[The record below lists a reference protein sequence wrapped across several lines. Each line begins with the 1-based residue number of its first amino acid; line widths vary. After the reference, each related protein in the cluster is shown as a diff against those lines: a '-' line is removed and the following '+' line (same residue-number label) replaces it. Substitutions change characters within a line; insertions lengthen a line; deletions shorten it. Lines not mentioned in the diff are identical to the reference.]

1 LGKQGATVRA
11 GVVRVGAL
19 PYTRVVGGREPD
31 EHATAM
37 TRAASRTVALAT
49 VTAMLL
55 ALVAIGPVAAGS
67 ITRDPAAE
75 AYALRLLNCTRTGGF
90 VRANGTCADR
100 GSGTY
105 SAYRKPLRLHRNIST
120 KVALPWAR
128 TMVQHGICAHE
139 LPGKPKLSRRM
150 TSKGFRFWT
159 YGENVG
165 CSWGSTDAKAVVL
178 ATHRAMQA
186 EKKDNGGHWQNIKNP
201 RYKSVGIAVAKGSGR
216 IMVVWDFY
224 GKRF

>member
-1 LGKQGATVRA
+1 MRA
-11 GVVRVGAL
+11 GVVRAGTL
-19 PYTRVVGGREPD
+19 PYARVMGRRASD
-31 EHATAM
+31 EHASAM
-37 TRAASRTVALAT
+37 TRAVSRAIALAA

-75 AYALRLLNCTRTGGF
+75 AYALQLLNCTRTGGF
-90 VRANGTCADR
+90 VRANGTCAGR
-100 GSGTY
+100 GSGMY
-105 SAYRKPLRLHRNIST
+105 SALRKPLRLHRRIST

-128 TMVQHGICAHE
+128 TMVQHGTCAHE
-139 LPGKPKLSRRM
+139 LPRKPKLSQRM
-150 TSKGFRFWT
+150 RSKGFSYWT
-159 YGENVG
+159 YGENLG

-186 EKKDNGGHWQNIKNP
+186 EKKENGGHWRNIKSP
-201 RYKSVGIAVAKGSGR
+201 RYKSVGIGVAKGNGR